1 VPGRATAYNRNFQKI
16 LVENLGFYAG
26 TTDPVPQG
34 RLLAKVPGA
43 GMETSTLAN
52 GDLKVSLNFAID
64 NNRDATDGRLFVK
77 DEFVL
82 SAKGL
87 QVKKFN
93 RSYSYNGLGNQK
105 RWKGYLAASG
115 LLTAPSKSEA
125 QEFANRVITKDLF
138 VQHLLG
144 AGSGARSFIDAGAF
158 AAQDVNDQ
166 LQLKYFEGDT
176 QISVRKLGK
185 KYKVVFSYVV
195 DVDENG
201 SNGRLIMEDH
211 FNLRVSDLK
220 MTSHLRRWAVHPDS
234 YGNSEYIGLAGQ
246 LNGKAGPSL
255 SEARSFLETVL
266 PVLFPSRSKSPTIP
280 PSLPPAQPVPTE
292 TPGKIPSTGTPVA
305 IPPSGR
311 SAGRSPA
318 RERPIQGPPAKSSRS
333 LEPKKSGAYDYHFGK
348 HKTIP
353 RNASERNIS
362 GHIKRS
368 IINQLRRKA
377 EQYNVNPLK
386 LTIVLKFHP
395 TTGYLT
401 GVSFKDLRMRG
412 GSIPKN
418 SLNGLFYQL
427 SQRLHE
433 NIRAQKDLGATTIN
447 APITVVLQ

>member
-1 VPGRATAYNRNFQKI
+1 MSGRPTAYNRNFQKI
-16 LVENLGFYAG
+16 LVENLDFFAG
-26 TTDPVPQG
+26 ATDPVPNG
-34 RLLAKVPGA
+34 RLLARVPGA
-43 GMETSTLAN
+43 GKETTTLAN
-52 GDLKVSLNFAID
+52 GDLRVRLNFAID
-64 NNRDATDGRLFVK
+64 DNKNAEDGRIFRR
-77 DEFVL
+77 DEFIL
-82 SAKGL
+82 SSDGRR
-87 QVKKFN
+87 VKKYSK
-93 RSYSYNGLGNQK
+93 SYSYNGKGN
-105 RWKGYLAASG
+105 RTLWNGYLAQYQTQASP
-115 LLTAPSKSEA
+115 TNAEA

-144 AGSGARSFIDAGAF
+144 AGSAARSFIDAGAF

-166 LQLKYFEGDT
+166 LQLKYFEGET
-176 QISVRKLGK
+176 QISVRKVGK
-185 KYKVVFSYVV
+185 KYKIIFSYVV

-211 FNLRVSDLK
+211 VNLQVSDLK

-234 YGNSEYIGLAGQ
+234 YGNAEYIGLASQ

-255 SEARSFLETVL
+255 SEARSFVETVL
-266 PVLFPSRSKSPTIP
+266 PVLFPSRAKSQPTP
-280 PSLPPAQPVPTE
+280 PSLPPAQPAPPA
-292 TPGKIPSTGTPVA
+292 TPAPVK
-305 IPPSGR
+305 IPPSVR
-311 SAGRSPA
+311 VAGPSLPE
-318 RERPIQGPPAKSSRS
+318 ERPIQGPPAKTSPS
-333 LEPKKSGAYDYHFGK
+333 LEPKKSGAYDYTFGK
-348 HKTIP
+348 HKPIP
-353 RNASERNIS
+353 RNAGERNIS

-386 LTIVLKFHP
+386 LTIILKFHP

-401 GVSFKDLRMRG
+401 GVSFKDLRMQG
-412 GSIPKN
+412 GSIPKA